1 MCGHWVRDM
10 GFFEQGLTKMDP
22 LFWET
27 TAKLRVFSLARPLSH
42 TQHTWY
48 SLVGRE
54 KGNMILFV
62 SVFISCTSEGGSEK
76 LYGKT

>member
-1 MCGHWVRDM
+1 MYGHWVRDM

-27 TAKLRVFSLARPLSH
+27 TAKLRVFSLARSLSLTTH
-42 TQHTWY
+42 ISY

-54 KGNMILFV
+54 K
-62 SVFISCTSEGGSEK
+62 
-76 LYGKT
+76 

>member
-1 MCGHWVRDM
+1 MYGHWVRDM

-27 TAKLRVFSLARPLSH
+27 TAKLRGFSLARSLSLTTH
-42 TQHTWY
+42 ISY

-54 KGNMILFV
+54 K
-62 SVFISCTSEGGSEK
+62 
-76 LYGKT
+76 